1 MPNGTVSTSIA
12 AAGVSIQKSFVRSGN
27 TALSLEVT
35 LPVAQPGTLTTRTD
49 ANTGEITMTSG
60 AHTIATGNNVDVH
73 WAGGVQYDVTVGT
86 VSGTAVPID
95 LGSGDD
101 LPSTSTAVT
110 VAVRVDTALALDGDN
125 ANLVAVLMDDAAGGS
140 AAGHAEFQDTG
151 GNTIAELD
159 LVANV
164 PQSYDLASGISNPFT
179 GNPITNVL
187 ATNAS
192 TSAEATLKIVA
203 LIDN

>member
-1 MPNGTVSTSIA
+1 MPNGTVSISIS
-12 AAGVSIQKSFVRSGN
+12 AAGVSIQKSFVRNGN

-35 LPVAQPGTLTTRTD
+35 LPVAQAGTLTTRTD
-49 ANTGEITMTSG
+49 ADTGEITMSSG
-60 AHTIATGNNVDVH
+60 AHTIATSDVVDIH
-73 WAGGVQYDVTVGT
+73 WSGGVRYGVTVGT
-86 VSGTAVPID
+86 VAGTAVPFD
-95 LGSGDD
+95 LGAGDD

-110 VAVRVDTALALDGDN
+110 VAVQVDTNIALDGDN

-140 AAGHAEFQDTG
+140 AAGHVDFQDSG
-151 GNTIAELD
+151 DASIAELD

-164 PQSYDLASGISNPFT
+164 PQTYDLASGIANPFT
-179 GNPITNVL
+179 GNPITHCV

-192 TSAEATLKIVA
+192 TTAAATLKVVA